1 MGGTWNVIASLKID
15 NADDNLRL
23 LNPNFIKNS
32 AFSNFYCQDSG
43 QKSLRSA
50 LKKDETPR
58 GIEIKFVDQKQ
69 EPRSF
74 KELSISY
81 LEESL

>member
-32 AFSNFYCQDSG
+32 TFSNFYRQDSG
-43 QKSLRSA
+43 QKSLRSS
-50 LKKDETPR
+50 LKKDETPW
-58 GIEIKFVDQKQ
+58 GIEIEFVDQEKV
-69 EPRSF
+69 PRYF
-74 KELSISY
+74 KELSVSY